1 MKPVWLLLISV
12 GSATLGQIF
21 FKKGVFMT
29 GEITLKGSLIGELL
43 KLVLNPFVFSR
54 ISPLYNQ
61 HDRLAHCPF

>member
-29 GEITLKGSLIGELL
+29 GEITLKGSVINELL
-43 KLVLNPFVFSR
+43 KLVLNPRFFG
-54 ISPLYNQ
+54 IGPLWRQ
-61 HDRLAHCPF
+61 HDRLAHRPF